1 MLVTL
6 RSGRELERKKED
18 EEKKTEKAKKE
29 ETGKY
34 DKLSSSEVVEK
45 KNRGEENMTS

>member
-6 RSGRELERKKED
+6 RSGRELERKKAD
-18 EEKKTEKAKKE
+18 EQKNTEKAKKE

-34 DKLSSSEVVEK
+34 DKLSSSEGVEK
-45 KNRGEENMTS
+45 QNRGDKNMTS